1 MLKKLFQKKESNY
14 EGKESIQTKNIVVQS
29 SMRTVASKKPSHR
42 TGHSLT
48 YTSNDKLILLGG
60 KDIKEVGY
68 IVKYDYKG
76 CQWTRQRTKDFN
88 FAIRNHTAVLYNEFV
103 VVYGGRVNGKQ
114 SRQMYL
120 LNLSTMEWIKP
131 TVLGSPPARAH
142 HTAVLYENKMIIFG
156 GLDTNSRSLSDTHVF
171 DFTTYNWSTLNSQG
185 SSIPTS
191 RHQHTANFYN
201 EKMFLFFKV
210 LNVFRLVFGGTESLS
225 KNFYNELYEL
235 TLANEQYKWSLT
247 QTRGDLPCGRSLHCS
262 VIKDDMMIIFGGK
275 NNEDTSFLNDMYSLD
290 LNLLTWTRIDI
301 VGDIPSGVYGC
312 RWVKRGDSLTLFG
325 GKTKNGYQ
333 NDLYDFNFDQPDIS
347 QLIDLQES
355 GLFSDVA
362 FIIGDIELK
371 AHKCIVSQSSVL
383 TKLMESKKVVDLPG
397 VSYQNFKYVI
407 YFLYTS
413 KLAPVKD
420 VEHIIEMIHISDAF
434 DLQNLSNIYLNEL
447 KIILTTENVVSIS
460 NLCEKL
466 NVEVGVNL
474 TLNFIFTNFEKK
486 KFKSLKLSET
496 VESKLLKMKSNF
508 NVPQIPVNS
517 TSMNSLYDHIYSTFN
532 LKLFTDVTLIA
543 SDDVKLYSH
552 RIILF
557 TSSDYFRALF
567 SNEFLDSNQ
576 DEIKLEI
583 DSETLKLVLQFMYSE
598 NVHLPTDYQT
608 LMNLIGLSDM
618 MVLRKLRDLAS
629 NKLATLVTDENALEI
644 GQFCQE
650 YNLKGLPFEIC
661 DQKIKKS
668 ISINLLKV
676 EKETYLSNIDV
687 EMMKETINEQQ
698 DEIKN
703 LITFLEDLKME
714 NDSLKQ
720 KMEIQQNELEEMKR
734 VQKEILEKLSKN

>member
-1 MLKKLFQKKESNY
+1 M
-14 EGKESIQTKNIVVQS
+14 
-29 SMRTVASKKPSHR
+29 
-42 TGHSLT
+42 
-48 YTSNDKLILLGG
+48 
-60 KDIKEVGY
+60 
-68 IVKYDYKG
+68 
-76 CQWTRQRTKDFN
+76 
-88 FAIRNHTAVLYNEFV
+88 
-103 VVYGGRVNGKQ
+103 
-114 SRQMYL
+114 
-120 LNLSTMEWIKP
+120 
-131 TVLGSPPARAH
+131 
-142 HTAVLYENKMIIFG
+142 
-156 GLDTNSRSLSDTHVF
+156 
-171 DFTTYNWSTLNSQG
+171 
-185 SSIPTS
+185 
-191 RHQHTANFYN
+191 
-201 EKMFLFFKV
+201 
-210 LNVFRLVFGGTESLS
+210 
-225 KNFYNELYEL
+225 
-235 TLANEQYKWSLT
+235 
-247 QTRGDLPCGRSLHCS
+247 
-262 VIKDDMMIIFGGK
+262 KDDLMIIFGGK
-275 NNEDTSFLNDMYSLD
+275 NSDDSSFLNDMYSLD
-290 LNLLTWTRIDI
+290 LNNLTWTRIDI
-301 VGDIPSGVYGC
+301 VGDLPSGVFGC
-312 RWVKRGDSLTLFG
+312 RWIKRGDSLTLFG

-355 GLFSDVA
+355 GLFSDVS
-362 FIIGDIELK
+362 FIIGDIEVK

-397 VSYQNFKYVI
+397 VSYPNFKHVI

-413 KLAPVKD
+413 KIAPVKD

-434 DLQNLSNIYLNEL
+434 DLQKLSSIYLNEL

-474 TLNFIFTNFEKK
+474 TLNFILTNFEKK
-486 KFKSLKLSET
+486 KFKNLKLSET
-496 VESKLLKMKSNF
+496 VEAKLLKMKSNF

-532 LKLFTDVTLIA
+532 LKLFTDVVLVA

-598 NVHLPTDYQT
+598 NVNFPTDYQT

-618 MVLRKLRDLAS
+618 MVLKKLRDLAS

-668 ISINLLKV
+668 ISVNLLKV

-698 DEIKN
+698 EEIKN
-703 LITFLEDLKME
+703 LTTSLEDLKIE
-714 NDSLKQ
+714 NDSLKK
-720 KMEIQQNELEEMKR
+720 KMEIQQQEVEEMKK
-734 VQKEILEKLSKN
+734 VQKEILEKLLKN